1 VAAVVVALTQ
11 QYTNYYASAGVGDM
25 VVVLLLGL
33 VLLARPRGFAG
44 TVVGARA

>member
-1 VAAVVVALTQ
+1 VVALTQ
-11 QYTNYYASAGVGDM
+11 QYTNYYASSGVGDM

-44 TVVGARA
+44 AVTGARA